1 MQGKG
6 AAFSRICIECGF
18 PRCVGGGLVVCRA
31 KGLHFQEFV
40 YRLGNE
46 NKIGQRNGLWKP
58 GLVDS
63 AEQECG
69 HVLDCSI

>member
-1 MQGKG
+1 M
-6 AAFSRICIECGF
+6 
-18 PRCVGGGLVVCRA
+18 CRA
-31 KGLHFQEFV
+31 KGLHFEEFV
-40 YRLGNE
+40 CRLGNE